1 LSATVSAVRLAIV
14 RSDGLVG
21 RWRLDSY
28 IARHEDGSV
37 AYPLGEAASGS
48 LVYTAGGWM
57 SGHLA
62 AGERPSLITN
72 DVLSGAEA
80 ERAAAFSTYVAYC
93 GPYTLEG
100 DTVIHH
106 VTMSLFPN
114 WVATEQTRIV
124 ELAGDELLLRTE
136 PTQFGGEIVVAELR
150 WIREE

>member
-62 AGERPSLITN
+62 AAERPNL
-72 DVLSGAEA
+72 
-80 ERAAAFSTYVAYC
+80 
-93 GPYTLEG
+93 
-100 DTVIHH
+100 TV
-106 VTMSLFPN
+106 
-114 WVATEQTRIV
+114 
-124 ELAGDELLLRTE
+124 LRTE

-150 WIREE
+150 WTREE